1 MTIQECLGPARRMPV
16 LWIPPRDPRWS
27 PVVTRRDE
35 LPSCLDRLAL
45 LEEARRSNEELRRKL
60 QALPAPLLVEI
71 PASLAEL
78 QAGFLGITSR
88 WPTWL
93 SSTPHNSRV
102 AWKISKRNRKRRRS
116 GNFGRYPPTHK
127 SRTNL
132 KLNSLTPKYN
142 QWKLQH
148 VKTHTHVC
156 TKKHVTESVKGPR

>member
-1 MTIQECLGPARRMPV
+1 MTIQECLGPTRRMPV
-16 LWIPPRDPRWS
+16 LWIPPRDARWS

-45 LEEARRSNEELRRKL
+45 LEEARRSNEELLRKL
-60 QALPAPLLVEI
+60 LALPAPLLVEI

-93 SSTPHNSRV
+93 SSTPHKLPGSLEDFQ
-102 AWKISKRNRKRRRS
+102 AESEATEEWKCWQI
-116 GNFGRYPPTHK
+116 PPTHK
-127 SRTNL
+127 SKRNL

-142 QWKLQH
+142 Q
-148 VKTHTHVC
+148 
-156 TKKHVTESVKGPR
+156 